1 MEQAPKVQVKNKAE
15 KISALALILEE
26 INLDIMIPLLWHG
39 SDHSTWIEAH
49 DLLIDKGRGFLQQ

>member
-49 DLLIDKGRGFLQQ
+49 DLLMGG